1 MKKDLFN
8 IKSMWTPVSVSSLLL
23 VNWNHCYSPGASN
36 LYGKFINKKKIL
48 IFRYVSQLCFS
59 IFLCPNDKF
68 CFVWILLI
76 INWKLSL
83 NDEYSMV
90 QPPNKVER
98 IATILVMIFWNF
110 YKVLIQVWFAIGKT
124 DLDIYC
130 KNIYILSWVTS
141 CQTSWNFRILSNK
154 EILENLEDD

>member
-1 MKKDLFN
+1 
-8 IKSMWTPVSVSSLLL
+8 
-23 VNWNHCYSPGASN
+23 
-36 LYGKFINKKKIL
+36 
-48 IFRYVSQLCFS
+48 
-59 IFLCPNDKF
+59 
-68 CFVWILLI
+68 
-76 INWKLSL
+76 
-83 NDEYSMV
+83 MV

-98 IATILVMIFWNF
+98 IAAILVMIFWNF